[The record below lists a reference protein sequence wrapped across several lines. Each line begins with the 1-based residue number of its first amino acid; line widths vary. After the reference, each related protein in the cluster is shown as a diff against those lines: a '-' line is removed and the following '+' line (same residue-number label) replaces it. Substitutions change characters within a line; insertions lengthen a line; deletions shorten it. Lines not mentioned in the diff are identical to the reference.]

1 MKFVCSVCRNLVD
14 KEDVIIDF
22 IDVGDIRLAI
32 KAYCPS
38 CWENTEGEQ
47 KEVSEDS
54 FWRRKTK

>member
-1 MKFVCSVCRNLVD
+1 MKFACSVCRNIVD

-22 IDVGDIRLAI
+22 IDVGSVRLAI

-38 CWENTEGEQ
+38 CWEMREDKQKKASEGG
-47 KEVSEDS
+47 